1 MKFSILINTCDKYH
15 FLWNDFVELFNKY
28 WDHNIECDKYFLT
41 ETITKKFDNFEWITA
56 GTVPYSQCIKKA
68 CEAIDTDYILWLQDD
83 YFLRKTIYKE
93 EMDVYFNLVKD
104 FSINRFGIHENS
116 SLYNSVRIKNNLYK
130 MNQFTSYSISMQAS
144 IWNKKFLES
153 CLVEN
158 ENPWEFE
165 INGSLRLNQHR
176 PHNIWYS
183 SQDNPWYLEAM
194 RKGKFTED
202 YFKIKEEEN
211 L

>member
-1 MKFSILINTCDKYH
+1 
-15 FLWNDFVELFNKY
+15 
-28 WDHNIECDKYFLT
+28 
-41 ETITKKFDNFEWITA
+41 
-56 GTVPYSQCIKKA
+56 
-68 CEAIDTDYILWLQDD
+68 
-83 YFLRKTIYKE
+83 
-93 EMDVYFNLVKD
+93 
-104 FSINRFGIHENS
+104 
-116 SLYNSVRIKNNLYK
+116 